1 MNQKW
6 EAFKLDDQDKKNFL
20 KEKCG
25 DSAAPMSM
33 TPSEDHPAAGD
44 VTQMTPEEAFDAGYN
59 SAISEMMEVISQM
72 MSGGIPVDIA
82 VPSDIAHM
90 NQLEE
95 EK

>member
-6 EAFKLDDQDKKNFL
+6 ETFKLDYQDKKNFL

-25 DSAAPMSM
+25 ESAAPMSM
-33 TPSEDHPAAGD
+33 TPSENHPAAGD

-59 SAISEMMEVISQM
+59 SAVSEMMEVISQM
-72 MSGGIPVDIA
+72 MTGGIPVDVAIS
-82 VPSDIAHM
+82 SDIAHM

-95 EK
+95 